1 MFRNIL
7 AMAAIMLLAGCVS
20 QHYVPDVEAVLRAP
34 PKIELLVKEKPGSR
48 TSAESIEGYYYWWNP
63 LTRPDA
69 VKNWK
74 EIFVMG
80 EASSPAWPYTEI
92 AHLEIAQRTRADA
105 TAMQLLRALASSL
118 GGDALIDLRRDP
130 MIDSPKFGARII
142 GFRYLAT
149 VVRKNS

>member
-1 MFRNIL
+1 MIGRIGATF
-7 AMAAIMLLAGCVS
+7 AAMLLAGCIS
-20 QHYVPDVEAVLRAP
+20 QHYVPDVEAALRAS
-34 PKIELLVKEKPGSR
+34 PKIELLVKEKPGPR
-48 TSAESIEGYYYWWNP
+48 TSAENIESYYYSWNP

-80 EASSPAWPYTEI
+80 EASSPAWSYTPL
-92 AHLEIAQRTRADA
+92 ARLEVAQRTRDDA
-105 TAMQLLRALASSL
+105 AAMQALRSLASSM

-130 MIDSPKFGARII
+130 MIDSPKFGARIM

-149 VVRKNS
+149 VVRKAP

>member
-1 MFRNIL
+1 MFGKYF
-7 AMAAIMLLAGCVS
+7 MVVAAVLLAGCVS
-20 QHYVPDVEAVLRAP
+20 QHYVPDVDTVLRDS
-34 PKIELLVKEKPGSR
+34 PKIELLVKDKPALR
-48 TSAESIEGYYYWWNP
+48 TTAEDIEAYYFWWNP

-80 EASSPAWPYTEI
+80 ESSSPAWPYTPI
-92 AHLEIAQRTRADA
+92 AKLEIAQRVRDDTS
-105 TAMQLLRALASSL
+105 AMKTLRSLASDL

-130 MIDSPKFGARII
+130 MIDSPKFGARIL

-149 VVRKNS
+149 VVRRSS